1 MGQNL
6 ERSQAVTSRE
16 DYKVN
21 STGRRSDKREEEQT
35 NKNTKKYI
43 KEKGDNTNTKATIK
57 TKKMA

>member
-43 KEKGDNTNTKATIK
+43 KEKGDKATIK